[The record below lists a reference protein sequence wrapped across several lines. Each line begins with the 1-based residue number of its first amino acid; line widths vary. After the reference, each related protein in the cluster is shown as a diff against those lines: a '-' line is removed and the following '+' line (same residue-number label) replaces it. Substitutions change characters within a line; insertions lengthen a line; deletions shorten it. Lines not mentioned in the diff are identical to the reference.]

1 MCKTDL
7 TGHTVRGLKNPPKR
21 HGRRTDR
28 MTTENDTLPAS
39 HYQVFELL
47 SDEAYAALKRDIQK
61 NGIRVPAETDEAGNI
76 LDGHNRAK
84 IAQELG
90 IDYPKVVRTFETEA
104 EKIEYAIKMN
114 LLRRHVG
121 PLQWARAFSRLMQ
134 ARGISRRRKHNRHTP
149 RPATIAALAA
159 EVGVK
164 ERTARDRLQLLE
176 ELEAYPDLAQR
187 VDIGE
192 LTAKAARREK
202 IKRESKVDAAKKGH
216 KQKSRTTETHGTA
229 DVTRQDVQD
238 TDNAI
243 QTNGATQID
252 SAELISQ
259 DTFSGET
266 EETYQDT
273 QREKLSV
280 QSELAVHPGSASPN
294 GHTLQGRHVDFQDI
308 ASQIS
313 TFLANHYPDILFNV
327 SSSDN
332 QVTITV

>member
-1 MCKTDL
+1 
-7 TGHTVRGLKNPPKR
+7 
-21 HGRRTDR
+21 

-39 HYQVFELL
+39 HYQVFEPL
-47 SDEAYAALKRDIQK
+47 SDAAYAALKRDIQK
-61 NGIRVPAETDEAGNI
+61 NGIRVPVETDEAGNI
-76 LDGHNRAK
+76 LDGYHRTK
-84 IAQELG
+84 IAQELD
-90 IDYPKVVRTFETEA
+90 IDFPKVVRTFETEA
-104 EKIEYAIKMN
+104 AKIEYAIKMN
-114 LLRRHVG
+114 LLRRHIG
-121 PLQWARAFSRLMQ
+121 PLEWARAFSRLMQ
-134 ARGISRRRKHNRHTP
+134 ARGIVRRGKSNRYTA
-149 RPATIAALAA
+149 REATIAALAA

-216 KQKSRTTETHGTA
+216 KQKSRTTGTHGTA

-294 GHTLQGRHVDFQDI
+294 GHTLQGSHVDFQNI
-308 ASQIS
+308 ASQVS

>member
-1 MCKTDL
+1 
-7 TGHTVRGLKNPPKR
+7 
-21 HGRRTDR
+21 

-61 NGIRVPAETDEAGNI
+61 NGIRVPVETDEAGNI

-104 EKIEYAIKMN
+104 EKIEYAVKAN

-121 PLQWARAFSRLMQ
+121 PLQWARAFQKLRE
-134 ARGISRRRKHNRHTP
+134 ARGIKGGAKHNRHTP

-294 GHTLQGRHVDFQDI
+294 GHTLQGSHVDFQNI
-308 ASQIS
+308 ASQVS